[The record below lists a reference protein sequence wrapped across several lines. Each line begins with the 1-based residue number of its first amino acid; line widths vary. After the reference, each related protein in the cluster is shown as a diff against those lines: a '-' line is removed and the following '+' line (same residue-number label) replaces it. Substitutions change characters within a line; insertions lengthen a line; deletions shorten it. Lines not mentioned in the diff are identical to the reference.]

1 MFPTP
6 PDVCLVFL
14 KTWAT
19 EGYDRP
25 SLLVDWNGTAVV
37 ETVAASCPNT
47 VVITNSGGLNILP
60 FADNPN
66 VTAILAAHYPGQEV
80 GNSIVDILWG
90 AVNPSGKLPYT
101 IALNED
107 DYAFADITN
116 STALLNTEDPNAWQ
130 SDFEERLLIDYR
142 ELQSIFSRPFTPS
155 NKLQVTSTTL
165 TNPSSTSSA
174 LACRTPHS
182 RWQKHPSAPS
192 AVEAFLLSRPT
203 CRSSQAAILL
213 FGTTCTA

>member
-1 MFPTP
+1 M
-6 PDVCLVFL
+6 CLVFL

-47 VVITNSGGLNILP
+47 VVITDSGGLNILP

-101 IALNED
+101 IALDEG
-107 DYAFADITN
+107 DYAFADIIN
-116 STALLNTEDPNAWQ
+116 SSALLTTEDPNAWQ

-142 ELQSIFSRPFTPS
+142 ELQRIFSHPS
-155 NKLQVTSTTL
+155 KLPNMLKAILTTSKS
-165 TNPSSTSSA
+165 PSSTSSA
-174 LACRTPHS
+174 LVCRIPHS
-182 RWQKHPSAPS
+182 PWQGYLSAPLV
-192 AVEAFLLSRPT
+192 VEVSPLSRPI
-203 CRSSQAAILL
+203 CQSSQAVTLPS
-213 FGTTCTA
+213 GTTSTA